1 MGFSRKQ
8 WIVAGAIVVLAAG
21 GYYALQAL
29 NSSGLPDG
37 IASGNGRVEA
47 VEIDISTKS
56 PGRIREIFANE
67 GSFVKAGD
75 VLARMDTD
83 QLESQHRQ
91 AKAQLR
97 RAEIGI
103 DTAQSLV
110 TQRQAE
116 HAAAE
121 ATVAQ
126 REAQL
131 DAAQRRLARSRQLSE
146 SRTVSQQ
153 VLDDDRATAQGAE
166 AAVGAAKAQL
176 AATDAAIGAAKAQ
189 VVDAQASVEA
199 AKAAIAAIEADLR
212 DATLTA
218 PKPGRVQYRVAQ
230 PGEVLSAGG
239 RVLNLVDLSDVSM
252 TFFLPTAQAG
262 RVAIGADARI
272 VLDAAPQYVIPAK
285 ISFVADVAQFT
296 PKTVE
301 TEEERQKL
309 MFRVKAKIPQ
319 NLLQKYIQQVKTG
332 LPGVAYVKLSPD
344 AEWPKNLAETVK

>member
-21 GYYALQAL
+21 GYYALQAM
-29 NSSGLPDG
+29 NGSGLPDG

-83 QLESQHRQ
+83 QLESQYRQ

-189 VVDAQASVEA
+189 VVDGQASVEA

-285 ISFVADVAQFT
+285 VSFVADVAQFT

-301 TEEERQKL
+301 TKEERQKL

-332 LPGVAYVKLSPD
+332 LPGVAYVKLAPD
-344 AEWPKNLAETVK
+344 AGWPKNLAETVK